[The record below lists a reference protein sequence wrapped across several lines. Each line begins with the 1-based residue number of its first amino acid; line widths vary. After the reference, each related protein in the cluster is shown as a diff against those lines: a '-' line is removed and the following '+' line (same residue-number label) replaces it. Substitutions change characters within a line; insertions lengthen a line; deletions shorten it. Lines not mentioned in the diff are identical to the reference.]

1 MSCLSEMETNLLL
14 REEASY
20 SSTSK
25 YGRAVQTSVS
35 ALDHTDDTFHAF
47 HLKEE
52 EKICETLMTLRGML
66 CSENVMRK

>member
-1 MSCLSEMETNLLL
+1 METHLLL
-14 REEASY
+14 GKDASY
-20 SSTSK
+20 SQSEEMWTSCTDFC
-25 YGRAVQTSVS
+25 QS